1 MNVTQI
7 IYTGMGGHCS
17 VAFSLIEANVN
28 KLWNNN
34 IVFYGVE
41 NIVPEYKKRC
51 LENKI
56 QYFVLKFKS
65 GKFLIKWIKLYKI
78 LKKINPDRIILHTNC
93 IIPVFFYCFINK
105 KKFIFIEHNPN
116 NSKILRDWV
125 VTYLAFITASK
136 VVLLHKTF
144 LKELKNKFK
153 FFLRINNKYEIIY
166 NGINH
171 NKFSP
176 KDKINFRKN
185 AKILIGMASR
195 LTSTKNH
202 FLIINMII
210 TNKSYFKKNNIQF
223 SIAGDGPLFKKLN
236 SLIKKNNIENII
248 KLEGYLEENQLIK
261 WYRSISIYIHSTF
274 SETQSMSII
283 QAMSF
288 NIPII
293 VSNID
298 NIKDNLQANNAHNFF
313 VVENEK
319 KAFFNKIIY
328 IIKNLEYNVIKYNS
342 RETIL
347 EHFNYIKMF
356 EKYNNLLN

>member
-1 MNVTQI
+1 MNITQI

-51 LENKI
+51 LENQI
-56 QYFVLKFKS
+56 EYYVLKFKS
-65 GKFLIKWIKLYKI
+65 GKFLIKWIKLYGI

-93 IIPVFFYCFINK
+93 IIPVFFYCLINK
-105 KKFIFIEHNPN
+105 KKFIFVEHNPN
-116 NSKILRDWV
+116 NSKILRDWI
-125 VTYLAFITASK
+125 VTYLAFCTASK

-153 FFLRINNKYEIIY
+153 FFLRINNRYEIIY
-166 NGINH
+166 NGINY

-176 KDKINFRKN
+176 IDKNNFKTN
-185 AKILIGMASR
+185 NNILIGMASR

-202 FLIINMII
+202 FLIVNMIKN
-210 TNKSYFKKNNIQF
+210 NKSYFEKNNIRF
-223 SIAGDGPLFKKLN
+223 SIAGDGPLFNKLN
-236 SLIKKNNIENII
+236 KFIRTNNIDDII
-248 KLEGYLEENQLIK
+248 KLEGYLDENQLIE

-298 NIKDNLQANNAHNFF
+298 NIRDNLLANNTHNFF
-313 VVENEK
+313 VVENK
-319 KAFFNKIIY
+319 IKAFLDKIIY
-328 IIKNLEYNVIKYNS
+328 ITKNLEYSIDKNNS

-347 EHFNYIKMF
+347 KHFNYIKMF
-356 EKYNNLLN
+356 KQYNKLLN